1 MSTLLDLLLAEDG
14 RELLRPRR
22 SREEVHLAVGQ
33 MYEQLQRKRP
43 TIILCDTPWE
53 WSRAVEGARETQ
65 KGRAGL
71 SQEIWRRVQEI
82 RHADPPEAVP
92 AAAHFERAR
101 ACREQLDGAVEKE
114 SQKRGQAWQ
123 APDQHP
129 HWYDA
134 VWLEREKAPAG
145 LDQAVKG
152 GLLYGAAYEETFVGC
167 MVPQEVR
174 RNAAGQWH
182 AEEGPALRWEGGAL
196 YYWHGVPV
204 PEQLIENPETVTRAE
219 VMQERNAEVRRCY
232 QERLGAERFSELFD
246 LQEVDADTDLQGRRQ
261 QLLRT
266 AHVDDIAGEPLQFA
280 RVTCPTTQRIYYLC
294 VPPHLENV
302 WAAVAWTFGKE
313 AAAYRP
319 EKET

>member
-1 MSTLLDLLLAEDG
+1 MLAAEG
-14 RELLRPRR
+14 QESLRPRR

-33 MYEQLQRKRP
+33 MYEQLTGKRP
-43 TIILCDTPWE
+43 AIILCDTPWE
-53 WSRAVEGARETQ
+53 WGQAVEGARETQ
-65 KGRAGL
+65 TGRARL
-71 SQEIWRRVQEI
+71 SQQIWRLVQET
-82 RHADPPEAVP
+82 RHAEPPESTPEASYFQK
-92 AAAHFERAR
+92 ALGW
-101 ACREQLDGAVEKE
+101 REQLDGAVERE
-114 SQKRGQAWQ
+114 AQKRGLAWQ

-134 VWLEREKAPAG
+134 AWLEGEMAGAVPAW
-145 LDQAVKG
+145 LAKAVKG

-167 MVPQEVR
+167 MVPQELR
-174 RNAAGQWH
+174 CNAAGQWH

-204 PEQLIENPETVTRAE
+204 PEQLIENPQAVTRAE

-232 QERLGAERFSELFD
+232 QERLGAERFSELFE
-246 LQEVDADTDLQGRRQ
+246 LQEVDADADLQGRRQ

-302 WAAVAWTFGKE
+302 WEAVAWTFGKD
-313 AAAYRP
+313 ATSYRP